1 MKMTKREKFEM
12 LKAIPE
18 VANNPMLV
26 EFIDH
31 ELDIL
36 ARKNSGERKP
46 TASQMVNEGIKDA
59 IVEFLEK
66 ERKAFTITELI
77 KLCPACQDA
86 SNQRINALVR
96 QMMPER
102 VERVKGKDKAMV
114 AGAGVIQTEEV
125 GEYTPT
131 AKKKGGL
138 NNGQSY

>member
-12 LKAIPE
+12 LKAIPA
-18 VANNPMLV
+18 VAENPILV

-46 TASQMVNEGIKDA
+46 TASQMVNEGVKNA

-66 ERKAFTITELI
+66 ERKPFTITELI
-77 KLCPACQDA
+77 KQCPACQDA

-96 QMMPER
+96 QMVPER
-102 VERVKGKDKAMV
+102 VERVKIKGKALF
-114 AGAGVIQTEEV
+114 AAPGVFQTEEV
-125 GEYTPT
+125 GE
-131 AKKKGGL
+131 
-138 NNGQSY
+138 

>member
-12 LKAIPE
+12 LKTIPA
-18 VANNPMLV
+18 VAENPILV

-46 TASQMVNEGIKDA
+46 TASQMVNEGVKNA

-66 ERKAFTITELI
+66 ERKPFTITELI
-77 KLCPACQDA
+77 KQCPACQDA

-96 QMMPER
+96 QMVPER
-102 VERVKGKDKAMV
+102 VERVKIKGKALFAV
-114 AGAGVIQTEEV
+114 PGVFQTEEV
-125 GEYTPT
+125 GE
-131 AKKKGGL
+131 
-138 NNGQSY
+138 

>member
-18 VANNPMLV
+18 VADNPMLV

-102 VERVKGKDKAMV
+102 VERVKVKGKALFAV
-114 AGAGVIQTEEV
+114 PGVIQTEGV
-125 GEYTPT
+125 GE
-131 AKKKGGL
+131 
-138 NNGQSY
+138 

>member
-18 VANNPMLV
+18 VASNPLLV

-46 TASQMVNEGIKDA
+46 TASQLVNEGVKNA

-66 ERKAFTITELI
+66 ERKPFTITELI
-77 KLCPACQDA
+77 KQCPACQDA

-96 QMMPER
+96 QMVPER
-102 VERVKGKDKAMV
+102 VERVKIKGKALF
-114 AGAGVIQTEEV
+114 AAPGVFQTEEV
-125 GEYTPT
+125 GE
-131 AKKKGGL
+131 
-138 NNGQSY
+138 

>member
-12 LKAIPE
+12 LKAIPA
-18 VANNPMLV
+18 VAENPILV

-46 TASQMVNEGIKDA
+46 TASQMVNEGVKNA

-66 ERKAFTITELI
+66 ERKPFTITELI
-77 KLCPACQDA
+77 KQCPACQDA

-96 QMMPER
+96 QMVPER
-102 VERVKGKDKAMV
+102 VERVKVKGKALFAV
-114 AGAGVIQTEEV
+114 PGVFKTEEV
-125 GEYTPT
+125 GE
-131 AKKKGGL
+131 
-138 NNGQSY
+138 